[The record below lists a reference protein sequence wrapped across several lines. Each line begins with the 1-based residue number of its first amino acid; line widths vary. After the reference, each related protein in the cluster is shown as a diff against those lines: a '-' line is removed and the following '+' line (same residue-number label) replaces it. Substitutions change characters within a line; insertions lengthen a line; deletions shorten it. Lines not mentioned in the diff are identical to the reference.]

1 MDTNSV
7 EKVRQTLYDRLLRF
21 NLTPEQLEDKSLFQ
35 LVNLV
40 YLFAGHLN
48 YLGCFTTT
56 CRTMEEILG
65 EQGFYSRIEKPEH
78 IVREENEPKPKQVV
92 H

>member
-1 MDTNSV
+1 MDTNSIQ
-7 EKVRQTLYDRLLRF
+7 KVRESLYYRLSNF
-21 NLTPEQLEDKSLFQ
+21 DFTKEQLEDKSLFQ
-35 LVNLV
+35 LINLV

-65 EQGFYSRIEKPEH
+65 EQGFYNRVEKPEN
-78 IVREENEPKPKQVV
+78 IVREDHEPKPKQVV

>member
-1 MDTNSV
+1 MDKNPI

-21 NLTPEQLEDKSLFQ
+21 DFTPEQLEDKSLFQ

-56 CRTMEEILG
+56 CRTMDEIFG
-65 EQGFYSRIEKPEH
+65 EQAFYY
-78 IVREENEPKPKQVV
+78 REEKAENLVTKSEPRPKETV